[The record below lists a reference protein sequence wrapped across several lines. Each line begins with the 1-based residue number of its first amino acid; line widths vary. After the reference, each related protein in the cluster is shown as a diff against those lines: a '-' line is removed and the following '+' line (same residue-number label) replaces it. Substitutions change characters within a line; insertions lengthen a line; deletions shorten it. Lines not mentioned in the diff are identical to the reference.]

1 MSLDAAARTHPGK
14 VRSSNEDA
22 WVCRPAA
29 GLFAVIDGMGGEQAG
44 EVAAAIAVAAV
55 AEVPDV
61 PELAGE
67 TVLAQ
72 ALRVARD
79 RILAEADADRGKEGM
94 GAVGTALRF
103 DDRGGVVAWAHVGDS
118 RAYLVGADGVRQL
131 THDHLA
137 DAAPG
142 KKRQVA
148 RDLGRRDL
156 QGDWVE
162 TGRSRV
168 ARGDLLVLC
177 SDGLHDM
184 VPAEELGR
192 ELVRLRADGRP
203 ADAAATRLVGMALAA
218 GGTDNVTVV
227 VIRVGRFRRG
237 AAPARPWAG
246 VLSGLAL
253 VAVAVGLWFAYGRS
267 GGRAELPSVVSA
279 ESLLGAPGELVVPS
293 ATHTEVRSGGV
304 LRVTG
309 QRITGGDWIVGVG
322 GNADVQLDRDVL
334 DLERDLSL
342 ELSEGGEVLVR
353 DVRVEGGRLR
363 LVVPKGARAILEHVR
378 LREEGALVIEGDGLV
393 SRRDVGVIPEE
404 SVVPSGVEPPLSA
417 PPPAAP
423 SPAAPAPGPAAG
435 APP

>member
-1 MSLDAAARTHPGK
+1 M
-14 VRSSNEDA
+14 
-22 WVCRPAA
+22 
-29 GLFAVIDGMGGEQAG
+29 
-44 EVAAAIAVAAV
+44 
-55 AEVPDV
+55 
-61 PELAGE
+61 
-67 TVLAQ
+67 
-72 ALRVARD
+72 
-79 RILAEADADRGKEGM
+79 
-94 GAVGTALRF
+94 
-103 DDRGGVVAWAHVGDS
+103 
-118 RAYLVGADGVRQL
+118 
-131 THDHLA
+131 
-137 DAAPG
+137 
-142 KKRQVA
+142 
-148 RDLGRRDL
+148 
-156 QGDWVE
+156 
-162 TGRSRV
+162 
-168 ARGDLLVLC
+168 
-177 SDGLHDM
+177 
-184 VPAEELGR
+184 
-192 ELVRLRADGRP
+192 
-203 ADAAATRLVGMALAA
+203 
-218 GGTDNVTVV
+218 
-227 VIRVGRFRRG
+227 
-237 AAPARPWAG
+237 
-246 VLSGLAL
+246 L